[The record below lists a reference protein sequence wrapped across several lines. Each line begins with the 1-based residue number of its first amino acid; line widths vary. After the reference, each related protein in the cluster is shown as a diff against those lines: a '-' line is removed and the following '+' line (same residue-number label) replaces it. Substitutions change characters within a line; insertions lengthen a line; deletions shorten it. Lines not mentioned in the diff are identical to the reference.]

1 MPTSLVSAGRMNA
14 RASPVDTVN
23 LLAQDLFNSIEG
35 IIRSEL
41 DKVLVLCP
49 ESIIKS
55 GQDAGI
61 SVIAGLYCLELRATI
76 EGKAEKDRLEYLR
89 KQLEKLSSAVEEVT
103 ETACHACAYTKKI
116 DPWLSC

>member
-1 MPTSLVSAGRMNA
+1 MDSTSAGQINDLKKA
-14 RASPVDTVN
+14 AS
-23 LLAQDLFNSIEG
+23 LFSISKRDADSWIE
-35 IIRSEL
+35 
-41 DKVLVLCP
+41 VPVLCP